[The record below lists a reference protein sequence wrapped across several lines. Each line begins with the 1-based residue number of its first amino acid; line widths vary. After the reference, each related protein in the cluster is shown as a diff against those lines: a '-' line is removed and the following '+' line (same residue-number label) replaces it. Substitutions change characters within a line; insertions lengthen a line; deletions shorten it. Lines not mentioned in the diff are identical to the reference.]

1 MDTPRPREP
10 IFTDRARRKCLAQWV
25 RSHLALI
32 LSWILVGGELY
43 KLKTALNWPLAAF
56 WGLLDAFGSIISELG
71 AAQVAYRVRK

>member
-1 MDTPRPREP
+1 M
-10 IFTDRARRKCLAQWV
+10 

-71 AAQVAYRVRK
+71 AAQIAYRVRK